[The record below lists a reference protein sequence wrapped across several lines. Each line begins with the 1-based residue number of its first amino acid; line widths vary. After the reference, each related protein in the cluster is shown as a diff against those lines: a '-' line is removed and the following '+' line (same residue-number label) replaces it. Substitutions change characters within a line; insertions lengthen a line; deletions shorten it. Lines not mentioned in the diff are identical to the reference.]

1 LVALKIVLSDNCC
14 AVHTNSVNSFFAS
27 GSYLAIEKRFVAFG
41 CHDGAQK
48 VTADNNTCIYT
59 KINI

>member
-1 LVALKIVLSDNCC
+1 VLSDNCC